1 MAKFKAAL
9 DGGKYKQYVD
19 DDAKMAAGVGATG
32 TPTFYVNGDQLVGA
46 KPFADFKTKIDAALA
61 EKKK

>member
-1 MAKFKAAL
+1 
-9 DGGKYKQYVD
+9 
-19 DDAKMAAGVGATG
+19 VGATG